1 MGDWMR
7 SSLLHRLQDG
17 LNARH
22 ARLDLDELA
31 LDRRQRRGIAGL
43 RRHRVG
49 SELAI
54 GVGMRGIGARHGGG
68 LKKADAENDND
79 RSEHCTH
86 GDEID
91 GGGHGF
97 SFHLESVSDLAA
109 VAIAAGVS
117 SKSNLAT
124 SK

>member
-1 MGDWMR
+1 MR
-7 SSLLHRLQDG
+7 SSSLHRLQDG

-22 ARLDLDELA
+22 TRLDLGELA

-49 SELAI
+49 SELSI
-54 GVGMRGIGARHGGG
+54 GFGMRGIGARYGGG

-79 RSEHCTH
+79 RSEHRPQ

-91 GGGHGF
+91 GGGGGHGF

-109 VAIAAGVS
+109 VAITAGVS